1 MSACAV
7 SPALA
12 DRSIDLAH
20 VLADRLAIGSLAV
33 RGLTMDSRT
42 VRPGDAFV
50 ALPGRVGHGL
60 RHAAAAVAA
69 GAAVVLYDA
78 ARGDRPSELGPGRAL
93 AVPGL
98 DRDFPLLA
106 DRAYGEP
113 SAAARVLGI
122 TGTNGKTTTAWLVAS
137 AFAARG
143 EAGGYIGTVGRG
155 VLPAVEPATHT
166 TPDVFSLQGTLRD
179 LVDQGA
185 RHVALEVSSQG
196 LDQGRTDGV
205 RIYAAGFTNLTRD
218 HLDYHGT
225 MEAYVAAKAK
235 LFAAR
240 DLRHAVV
247 NVRDAA
253 GAVFASSLASGIQL
267 TTVGA
272 RSAVGGR
279 YVLAVDVKPEISG
292 LVVRGESHEG
302 PFCLHSALVG
312 DFNAENLMVALG
324 LLLAADLPQ
333 EAAVTALAGVRAP
346 PGRMEIWQLPSGA
359 VAVVDY
365 AHTPDALA
373 HALRSLR
380 LHCSGVLWCVFGC
393 GGDRDRG
400 KRPEMGAAAERLADR
415 IVLTDDNPRSEDSA
429 AIMADVAAGMAHPD
443 RVRREADRRSAIA
456 FACSAAGPGDVV
468 LVAGMG
474 HEEGQTYGGV
484 RRPYSDRA
492 TVARLAGASS

>member
-7 SPALA
+7 TAEFPV
-12 DRSIDLAH
+12 RSIDLAPL
-20 VLADRLAIGSLAV
+20 LADRLSIGPLPV
-33 RGLTMDSRT
+33 RRLTMDSRA

-60 RHAAAAVAA
+60 QHAAAAVAA
-69 GAAVVLYDA
+69 GAVAVLYDA
-78 ARGDRPSELGPGRAL
+78 AGGDRPAVKGSARAL
-93 AVPGL
+93 AVPDL
-98 DRDFPLLA
+98 DRDFALLA
-106 DRAYGEP
+106 DRAYREP
-113 SAAARVLGI
+113 SAAARVFGI

-143 EAGGYIGTVGRG
+143 EAGGYIGTVGCG

-166 TPDVFSLQGTLRD
+166 TPDVFALQGSLRD

-185 RHVALEVSSQG
+185 KHVALEVSSQG
-196 LDQGRTDGV
+196 LDQGRTEGV
-205 RIYAAGFTNLTRD
+205 RMFAAGFTNLTRD

-225 MEAYVAAKAK
+225 MEAYLAAKAR
-235 LFAAR
+235 LFVAR

-253 GAVFASSLASGIQL
+253 GAAYASELAPGIEL

-272 RSAVGGR
+272 RSANGGR
-279 YVLAVDVKPEISG
+279 YVLAVDVQPEISG

-302 PFCLHSALVG
+302 PFCLKSALVG
-312 DFNAENLMVALG
+312 DFNVENLTVALG
-324 LLLAADLPQ
+324 LLLAAGLTQ
-333 EAAVTALAGVRAP
+333 EAAVEALAGVRAP
-346 PGRMEIWQLPSGA
+346 PGRMEIWTLPTGG

-365 AHTPDALA
+365 AHTPDALE

-380 LHCSGVLWCVFGC
+380 RHCQGSLWCVFGC

-400 KRPEMGAAAERLADR
+400 KRPAMGAAAERLADR

-429 AIMADVAAGMAHPD
+429 AIIAEIAAGMSHPERARREPD
-443 RVRREADRRSAIA
+443 RRTAIA
-456 FACSAAGPGDVV
+456 VACAAAGPGDIV

-474 HEEGQTYGGV
+474 HEEGQTYGAV

-492 TVARLAGASS
+492 TVAELAGAAP